1 MPNNPTNY
9 RRSFWDTRRGA
20 SQLNAA
26 HARLLDTLC
35 APESSS
41 SSRSRAWAQYRQE
54 RFTETGLEGQTGTGA
69 VYHWRTDYAR
79 PLGAAVRALTDDYLH
94 PSSSDKVAVALPVLE
109 RVLGYRWKRGID
121 GLSAC
126 LDLRGTAEQQVVFT
140 AESLVFEARVAG
152 LLDAADTLAREGQ
165 WDAAM
170 GAVRVALHAAFDE
183 TERIVKWLEL
193 ADEHGIARS
202 LRDEAAMVGKAL
214 RGTL

>member
-26 HARLLDTLC
+26 HARLLGTLC

-79 PLGAAVRALTDDYLH
+79 PLGAAVRALTDDYLVVRWPPTAAVVGAIGH
-94 PSSSDKVAVALPVLE
+94 AYVHGAEIKVALVVLLPWLVEPVEDMRRTCIDLDANRMACRCVL
-109 RVLGYRWKRGID
+109 VGQLHAGLGRRH
-121 GLSAC
+121 
-126 LDLRGTAEQQVVFT
+126 VVF
-140 AESLVFEARVAG
+140 
-152 LLDAADTLAREGQ
+152 LAQ
-165 WDAAM
+165 YHQD
-170 GAVRVALHAAFDE
+170 
-183 TERIVKWLEL
+183 
-193 ADEHGIARS
+193 RS
-202 LRDEAAMVGKAL
+202 W
-214 RGTL
+214 